1 MCLRLGHLTLKF
13 CLSERCPFLKFQLSL
28 ANFFHLTSLH
38 FWFGLSGTVAA
49 PQTKLAWMKKKQS
62 QDLSSDEECSR
73 TAAVKMGRKMKGT
86 HLQKALL
93 GGCEGIPRRRR
104 RKKKRHKQ
112 VSETVVSEVVP
123 SSNGSDKLLN
133 CSGILDTKAHM
144 FQQPH
149 ESSSPRVKRV
159 EWTPGGDT
167 VVQEDLSA
175 ETKISKQDEKKTSKR
190 RKKMKASPLC
200 IPKKHKASSRK
211 TGQKDEQS
219 SNQSDLE
226 ETSSSAAERA
236 QHEQLTPSELDVLQP
251 APYCGL
257 EQCDSKTASPLIA
270 AQFVKESKKRRVKN
284 PKNSLKTKT
293 NISAC
298 SSPAS
303 DGDNQ
308 LQTMKDIAME
318 TSIMTQRRVNC
329 SSRARRQLQVCTGSL
344 CV

>member
-1 MCLRLGHLTLKF
+1 
-13 CLSERCPFLKFQLSL
+13 
-28 ANFFHLTSLH
+28 
-38 FWFGLSGTVAA
+38 
-49 PQTKLAWMKKKQS
+49 MKKKQS

-86 HLQKALL
+86 HLQKVLL

-104 RKKKRHKQ
+104 RKKKRHEQ
-112 VSETVVSEVVP
+112 VSETAVSEIVP
-123 SSNGSDKLLN
+123 PSNGSDKLLN
-133 CSGILDTKAHM
+133 CCGELDTKGHM

-149 ESSSPRVKRV
+149 ESSSPRVKKV
-159 EWTPGGDT
+159 ERTPGGDT

-175 ETKISKQDEKKTSKR
+175 ETNISKQEEKKTCK
-190 RKKMKASPLC
+190 RKKMTESLLC
-200 IPKKHKASSRK
+200 SPKKHKASSWK

-219 SNQSDLE
+219 SGPSDLE
-226 ETSSSAAERA
+226 EASSSAAERA
-236 QHEQLTPSELDVLQP
+236 HHEQLTPSELDVLQP
-251 APYCGL
+251 APHCGL
-257 EQCDSKTASPLIA
+257 EQCNSKTASPPTA

-284 PKNSLKTKT
+284 AKNPRKTQT
-293 NISAC
+293 NISTC
-298 SSPAS
+298 PNPAS